1 MPIFKTE
8 VFYRNGLHIEMNGL
22 YFPRRKPE
30 KRHTW
35 NREKGEPGPEFHST
49 SFRIRITRSSAAV
62 SARGMRGEAI
72 LPIGRRKS
80 PAHSGAEGMI
90 CTGSH
95 NRCSQKGITML
106 QRLTVILCLAC
117 FWFSIAPAA
126 DPAATAPRYQLST
139 HILDV
144 SRGRPASGVPIQLF
158 RLAEDEKGWN
168 KVGEGI
174 TDDNGRI
181 GTFLPESTENAGI
194 YKLRFETRDYFRKQ
208 NQDSIYPFVEV
219 VFEIRGTAH
228 YHIPI
233 TMSANGYGTYRG
245 N

>member
-1 MPIFKTE
+1 
-8 VFYRNGLHIEMNGL
+8 
-22 YFPRRKPE
+22 
-30 KRHTW
+30 
-35 NREKGEPGPEFHST
+35 
-49 SFRIRITRSSAAV
+49 
-62 SARGMRGEAI
+62 
-72 LPIGRRKS
+72 
-80 PAHSGAEGMI
+80 
-90 CTGSH
+90 
-95 NRCSQKGITML
+95 ML

-233 TMSANGYGTYRG
+233 TMSANGYGTHRG

>member
-1 MPIFKTE
+1 
-8 VFYRNGLHIEMNGL
+8 MNGL

-144 SRGRPASGVPIQLF
+144 SRGRPASGVPSVWRKMKKAGTKSEKALQTTT
-158 RLAEDEKGWN
+158 AESAHFSLNPRKM
-168 KVGEGI
+168 
-174 TDDNGRI
+174 
-181 GTFLPESTENAGI
+181 PASTN
-194 YKLRFETRDYFRKQ
+194 
-208 NQDSIYPFVEV
+208 
-219 VFEIRGTAH
+219 
-228 YHIPI
+228 
-233 TMSANGYGTYRG
+233 
-245 N
+245 